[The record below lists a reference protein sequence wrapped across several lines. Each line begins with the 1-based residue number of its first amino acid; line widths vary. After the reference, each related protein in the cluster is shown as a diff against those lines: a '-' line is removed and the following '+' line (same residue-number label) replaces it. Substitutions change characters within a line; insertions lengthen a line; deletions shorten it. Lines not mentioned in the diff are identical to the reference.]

1 MLCKAY
7 IVRESNEKAEC
18 LMFTNHPMLG
28 ASTAV
33 NTERRWRIKPHL
45 RSCHLVRYSDRLQL
59 SNFKMSSSNVS
70 ENKFLPRVLF
80 RMSAIF
86 LDILGIRLHGV
97 TKIRDSQ
104 TKTAISG
111 GKTLPFG
118 IKFRRM
124 LYRNFLP
131 NLVVTHCGFTKVAH
145 GLIERTS

>member
-45 RSCHLVRYSDRLQL
+45 RFCHLVKYSDRLQL

-70 ENKFLPRVLF
+70 ENKCPVARPV
-80 RMSAIF
+80 S
-86 LDILGIRLHGV
+86 DVGN
-97 TKIRDSQ
+97 
-104 TKTAISG
+104 ISG
-111 GKTLPFG
+111 
-118 IKFRRM
+118 
-124 LYRNFLP
+124 
-131 NLVVTHCGFTKVAH
+131 HSWHSFTWCNKY
-145 GLIERTS
+145 